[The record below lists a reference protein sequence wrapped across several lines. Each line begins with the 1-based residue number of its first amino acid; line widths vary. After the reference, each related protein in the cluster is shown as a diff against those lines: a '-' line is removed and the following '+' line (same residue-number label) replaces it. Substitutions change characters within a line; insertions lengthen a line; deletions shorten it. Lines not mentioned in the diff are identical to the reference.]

1 MQLCV
6 SLQWWEV
13 SSLDALLLELGGG
26 LDTLP
31 SRGDLDEDTVLL
43 DADRLVEVNE
53 LVGLLDGSGLVERV
67 LGVDLGR
74 DTAGDDLED
83 LLAELDEE
91 RVDGEV
97 NLALDVTRLLLA
109 GGNGGVDQLGV
120 GGELGRGK
128 AGRSAWHCSE
138 YIQLARERLT

>member
-1 MQLCV
+1 V
-6 SLQWWEV
+6 
-13 SSLDALLLELGGG
+13 DALLLELGGG

-31 SRGDLDEDTVLL
+31 GRGDLDEDTVLL

-53 LVGLLDGSGLVERV
+53 LVRLLDGSGLVERV

-74 DTAGDDLED
+74 DTARDDLED

-91 RVDGEV
+91 RVDGKV
-97 NLALDVTRLLLA
+97 NLGLDVTRLLLA

-120 GGELGRGK
+120 GGELGCGK
-128 AGRSAWHCSE
+128 DEGGVGGSV
-138 YIQLARERLT
+138 LGLVGGD